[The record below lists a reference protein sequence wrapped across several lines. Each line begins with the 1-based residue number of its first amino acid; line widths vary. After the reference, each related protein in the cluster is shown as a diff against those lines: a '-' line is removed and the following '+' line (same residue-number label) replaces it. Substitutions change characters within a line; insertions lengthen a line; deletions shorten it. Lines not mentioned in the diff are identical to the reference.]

1 MAKAKVEII
10 KCDECDKMCKGNAG
24 LSAHKRQ
31 AHGDGQKQ
39 VRRAPEIPS
48 IEQIEEVKNLWDTNT
63 EREIA
68 AQVNLRED
76 TVRKVGYY
84 MRRAMWVG
92 EEKAKRSVGFCPKK
106 NIKDRVQCVVA
117 NQGYV
122 LPK

>member
-1 MAKAKVEII
+1 MPRVKVEMI
-10 KCDECDKMCKGNAG
+10 KCDECDKMCKGKAG
-24 LSAHKRQ
+24 LVAHKRQ
-31 AHGDGQKQ
+31 AHGDGQRQ
-39 VRRAPEIPS
+39 VRRASEIPS
-48 IEQIEEVKNLWDTNT
+48 IDQIEQVKNIWDTMT

-76 TVRKVGYY
+76 TVKKVGYY
-84 MRRAMWVG
+84 MRRAVWVG

-117 NQGYV
+117 NEGYV